1 MARYPTP
8 SAYQEAVQFPATA
21 FADPA
26 LQAAEPR
33 AGLLGL
39 PQPITGAFAAVF
51 PLTGRAG
58 QRWAAKCFLTD
69 VPDQRQRYAAIA
81 DHLAGARLACT
92 LGFDYQPRGITVEGD
107 AFPLLKMDWAEG
119 TPLHRFVADHLDA
132 PAVLTALA
140 DAWATL
146 LADLDAANVAH
157 GDLQHG
163 NVLVQMDA
171 FAEQE
176 GAHRTPPHPTLTLVD
191 YDTLYVPAL
200 AGRPSP
206 EVGHRHYQH
215 PDRTDADFGP
225 HLDRFPGLAVY
236 TALQALARRPDL
248 WARFDTDEN
257 VLFRDADFYDPEASV
272 LFAELAQIDGVAP
285 LAAALRR
292 ACYVAPEAAPRLA
305 DVRAG
310 DALAAAAEDAPPAR
324 ARPRRTGRDAPR
336 TRLARWFLPATLAV
350 LALAAGLGLGA
361 GWTWGLGVLGAGLL
375 AGTVA
380 VARGYR
386 RLPLVRRRRR
396 LRQEEAHFA
405 GVIDGLRRQVV
416 ALERRRADV
425 RATLEARR
433 AERLE
438 ELREAV
444 RYDHLKHHFIG
455 EARAV
460 EGVSHKVVVRLKV
473 DGIRTAYEAKPE
485 RVDAV
490 RLISDAA
497 RTRLK
502 QWRAALLAEI
512 AGDLPDALSPAEE
525 RRLRRYVERHVEE
538 LDAERARAEQKMRV
552 QDEER
557 ARLAARRADLP
568 RLTPGTYVRHLLRLA
583 PLPSVADAP
592 PAHAADERACSP
604 NSDDDAP
611 APTPALPPPPADDDR
626 PWWEQQG

>member
-1 MARYPTP
+1 MPRYPTP
-8 SAYQEAVQFPATA
+8 SAYQEAIQFPATA
-21 FADPA
+21 FADPD
-26 LQAAEPR
+26 LQTAEPR
-33 AGLLGL
+33 AGVLGL
-39 PQPITGAFAAVF
+39 PQPVTGAFAAVF

-69 VPDQRQRYAAIA
+69 VPGQRQRYAAVA
-81 DHLAGARLACT
+81 DHLARTDLACT
-92 LGFDYQPRGITVEGD
+92 VGFDYQPRGITVEGA

-119 TPLHRFVADHLDA
+119 TPLNRFVADHLDA

-140 DAWATL
+140 DAWAVL
-146 LADLDAANVAH
+146 LADLDAADVAH

-163 NVLVQMDA
+163 NVLVQRDA
-171 FAEQE
+171 FAEQDD
-176 GAHRTPPHPTLTLVD
+176 ARQAAPAPTLTLVD
-191 YDTLYVPAL
+191 YDTVYVPAL
-200 AGRPSP
+200 AGRPSA

-215 PDRTDADFGP
+215 PDRTDADFGL

-236 TALQALARRPDL
+236 TALQALARRPAL
-248 WARFDTDEN
+248 WDRFDTDEN

-272 LFAELAQIDGVAP
+272 LFAELAQIDDVAP
-285 LAAALRR
+285 LAEALRR
-292 ACYVAPEAAPRLA
+292 ACYVAPEAVPRLA
-305 DVRAG
+305 DVLRGEALRGEAPASRPAVAAG
-310 DALAAAAEDAPPAR
+310 
-324 ARPRRTGRDAPR
+324 RPRRAARRDMARTG
-336 TRLARWFLPATLAV
+336 LARWFLPA
-350 LALAAGLGLGA
+350 ALAACALAVGAGLA
-361 GWTWGLGVLGAGLL
+361 VGWTWGLGVVGAGLL

-405 GVIDGLRRQVV
+405 GVVDGLRRQVV
-416 ALERRRADV
+416 ALERRRTEA
-425 RATLEARR
+425 RATLDARR

-438 ELREAV
+438 ELREAA

-460 EGVSHKVVVRLKV
+460 EGISHKVVVRLKV
-473 DGIRTAYEAKPE
+473 EGIRTAYEAKPE

-525 RRLRRYVERHVEE
+525 RRLRRYVARQVEE
-538 LDAERARAEQKMRV
+538 LDAERARAERKIRV
-552 QDEER
+552 QEEER

-568 RLTPGTYVRHLLRLA
+568 RLTPGAYVRYLLRLA

-592 PAHAADERACSP
+592 PAPPPAH
-604 NSDDDAP
+604 DDAP
-611 APTPALPPPPADDDR
+611 TAAADTPALPPPPADDDDR
-626 PWWEQQG
+626 PWWEQHG